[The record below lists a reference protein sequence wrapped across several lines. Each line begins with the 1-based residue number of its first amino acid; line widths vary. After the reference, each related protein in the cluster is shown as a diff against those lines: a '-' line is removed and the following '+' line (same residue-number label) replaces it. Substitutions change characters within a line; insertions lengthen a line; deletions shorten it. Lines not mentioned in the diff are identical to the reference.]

1 MAIRGL
7 ILFLISPFGSSLSL
21 KANLGHPPDPC
32 PYRAKQCPLDKENAQ
47 LASLAEVGCPWYDEG
62 VFDGMVCVGC
72 FRDDYEINNWDV
84 MSFAEKAYALEDASE
99 RSKSIELLGREQRE
113 GIQDVSIS
121 TQDLKSQSALWM
133 AMAKAEQ
140 SVQPNDDDP
149 NYFTEN
155 PKVNEQTDS
164 ARKTEVV
171 VASIETNS
179 ATAATMASAE
189 SFELQNINDSMTK
202 TQDEES
208 PRLYYQEE
216 EQVQQNLEDK
226 PPQQSS
232 QPPPP
237 TPCTRICRYNADC
250 YDGKVC
256 IGCFRDTHDIAHWS
270 SMSPLEKMFSLEDAA
285 DRCKDLSEKDGKDTD
300 SCFEGGITET
310 ALREQAS
317 QWGAW
322 NGQ

>member
-155 PKVNEQTDS
+155 PKVNEP
-164 ARKTEVV
+164 VV

-270 SMSPLEKMFSLEDAA
+270 SMSPLEKRFSLEDAA